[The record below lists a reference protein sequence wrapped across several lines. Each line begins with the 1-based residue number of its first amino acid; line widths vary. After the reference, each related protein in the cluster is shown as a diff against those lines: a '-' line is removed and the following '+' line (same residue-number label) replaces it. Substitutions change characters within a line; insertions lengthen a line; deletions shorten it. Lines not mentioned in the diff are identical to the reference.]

1 MTGDTKHKLKT
12 SFELLLL
19 DAAVLG
25 DCGFPSQELHDI
37 LWQVY
42 LKGAEEY
49 EKLISQKGGQ
59 NK

>member
-12 SFELLLL
+12 SFELFLL

-37 LWQVY
+37 LWQIY
-42 LKGAEEY
+42 LKGAKEY
-49 EKLISQKGGQ
+49 EKLIVEKGG
-59 NK
+59 KP

>member
-1 MTGDTKHKLKT
+1 MTGEVKHKLKT
-12 SFELLLL
+12 GFELFLL

-25 DCGFPSQELHDI
+25 DCGFPPQELHDT

-49 EKLISQKGGQ
+49 EKLIVEKGGER
-59 NK
+59 